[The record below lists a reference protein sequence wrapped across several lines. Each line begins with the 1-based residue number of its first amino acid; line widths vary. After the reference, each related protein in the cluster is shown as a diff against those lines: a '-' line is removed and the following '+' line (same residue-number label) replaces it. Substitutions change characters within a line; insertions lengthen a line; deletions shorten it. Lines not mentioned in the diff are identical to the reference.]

1 MTFVTPTTRTGDANG
16 PAEKPRHDS
25 REEGTADVVDVPQA
39 DGNSAEESVDG
50 VKRAVK
56 PVTTV
61 EASERE

>member
-1 MTFVTPTTRTGDANG
+1 MTFVTPNTRTGDANG

-39 DGNSAEESVDG
+39 DGNSTAKPADV
-50 VKRAVK
+50 VKHADK

-61 EASERE
+61 